1 MCVIVVNVL
10 RLVEEPQIHFSRWF
24 PIFFTFQNLIINHN
38 YDARCRHRFSSHND
52 VHRLVCDTLPT
63 QVMRLTAVRSSQE
76 QTGRCRDDRSCWSF
90 FVGNSCV
97 HFKLDDLLEVCI
109 EFPVQIRR
117 DLIFILLIAVSRRLP
132 YDACVLS
139 DLAVKSSGIR
149 ASSDLWKWNSS
160 MLRPRVRHCD
170 WPNSIQQGS
179 RIRQL
184 KQSKHT

>member
-1 MCVIVVNVL
+1 MLSPNNHIFTIFFEHLML
-10 RLVEEPQIHFSRWF
+10 RSDLVHDPWNHFLCGLAPLQNPFLRDSSEMHVHYRCEF
-24 PIFFTFQNLIINHN
+24 PKTGKRSLKFISADDSLFFFTFQNLIINHN

-109 EFPVQIRR
+109 EFPVQ
-117 DLIFILLIAVSRRLP
+117 V
-132 YDACVLS
+132 
-139 DLAVKSSGIR
+139 
-149 ASSDLWKWNSS
+149 
-160 MLRPRVRHCD
+160 
-170 WPNSIQQGS
+170 
-179 RIRQL
+179 
-184 KQSKHT
+184 